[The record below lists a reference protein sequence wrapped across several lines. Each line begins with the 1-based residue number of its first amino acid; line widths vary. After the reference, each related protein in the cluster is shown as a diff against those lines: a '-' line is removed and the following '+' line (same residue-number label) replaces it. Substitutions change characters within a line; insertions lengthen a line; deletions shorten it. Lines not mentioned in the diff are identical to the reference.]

1 MVEKTDIAP
10 VEDCTALVPVVK
22 NAFHNDSLQLF
33 NDTTFIGILTKDDVV
48 SRKKA
53 ISVDKEKYYGYFLE
67 KNKTMYF
74 IEDLEDPNTSILDQL
89 PIRVTKK
96 FETDYNKT
104 VFFMIE
110 GYQSVK
116 IPIELKLS
124 FKNLIDSMANYKHTN
139 PLHWTLY
146 KIVKMVGKLDRI
158 NARVITELGFGKDSI
173 INNVSDLVGGVAN
186 IYGATYA
193 KLEYSLKDDDLVF
206 NEMGGLKGDD
216 KANMQIFLLATGAF
230 ANKYLKRS
238 RAMDDTQEEYD
249 ISKTSLTIV
258 YNPPKYYVTKGQ
270 EYFDQMFT
278 PAVMSRFIPFFFTG
292 KLDEEF
298 DSEFDVQAV
307 VDASDGLYKDMIS
320 TILYYR
326 SVPVMMTLKLPSVV
340 KFNHKQRRFQRTFM
354 KIADY
359 VAEYCGLDQE
369 LFDKMITELFKCYK
383 QYERV
388 RQEAELLL
396 TGD

>member
-1 MVEKTDIAP
+1 MAD
-10 VEDCTALVPVVK
+10 VVK

-67 KNKTMYF
+67 KNKVMYF
-74 IEDLEDPNTSILDQL
+74 LEDTPDEDTTVLEQL
-89 PIRVTKK
+89 PIRVTQK
-96 FETDYNKT
+96 FETDYNKA

-110 GYQSVK
+110 KYQSVK
-116 IPIELKLS
+116 IPVELKLT
-124 FKNLIDSMANYKHTN
+124 FREMIDSIADYAHTN

-146 KIVKMVGKLDRI
+146 KIIKMVGKLDRV
-158 NARVITELGFGKDSI
+158 NCRVVTELGFGKDSI
-173 INNVSDLVGGVAN
+173 INNISDLVGGVAN

-216 KANMQIFLLATGAF
+216 KANMQIFLLATGAY

-238 RAMDDTQEEYD
+238 RATDDTQEEYD
-249 ISKTSLTIV
+249 ISKTSLTII
-258 YNPPKYYVTKGQ
+258 YNPPKYYITKGQ

-278 PAVMSRFIPFFFTG
+278 PAVMSRFIPFFLTG

-307 VDASDGLYKDMIS
+307 VDQSDSLYKDIIS

-326 SVPVMMTLKLPSVV
+326 TVPVMSKLELPKVV
-340 KFNHKQRRFQRTFM
+340 VFSSKQRRFQRTFL

-359 VAEYCGLDQE
+359 VAEYCQQDQE
-369 LFDKMITELFKCYK
+369 LYNTMITELFKSYK
-383 QYERV
+383 QYEKV

-396 TGD
+396 SGD